1 MMKITKILRNKLTFE
16 DGREIPVNPDL
27 IYEYGLKDGVELS
40 EERYLTLLEESA
52 YSKALAILARQERSE
67 KGLVVKLRECFR
79 DGALAEKVVNRVKKN
94 GYLNDAEYAVSFLTG
109 KNYSKKQAIYE
120 LMKKGIGKK
129 DAESALEH
137 SEIDEHVII
146 DKYIKKMAGKDER
159 KIIESLMR
167 KGFEYEDIKRAIKDS
182 KE

>member
-40 EERYLTLLEESA
+40 EERYSTLLEESA

-67 KGLVVKLRECFR
+67 KGLIVKLRECFR

-109 KNYSKKQAIYE
+109 KNYSKKHNTEKRKNNEQRHIYIRRE
-120 LMKKGIGKK
+120 RILLAFYFRI
-129 DAESALEH
+129 
-137 SEIDEHVII
+137 
-146 DKYIKKMAGKDER
+146 R
-159 KIIESLMR
+159 KIFHGADQGCR
-167 KGFEYEDIKRAIKDS
+167 
-182 KE
+182 